1 MNYYIN
7 IFECE
12 DQSLSQV
19 SPDIHTSNIS
29 AIEEIDDYHIDN
41 GLKTFR
47 YTYTLKFDDTKNIHI
62 INLA

>member
-1 MNYYIN
+1 M
-7 IFECE
+7 
-12 DQSLSQV
+12 SQV